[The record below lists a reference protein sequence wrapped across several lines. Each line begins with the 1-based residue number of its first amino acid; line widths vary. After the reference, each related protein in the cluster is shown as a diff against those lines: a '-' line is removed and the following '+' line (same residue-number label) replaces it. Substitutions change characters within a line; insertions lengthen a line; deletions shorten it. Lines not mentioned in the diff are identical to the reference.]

1 MVLNNL
7 QLQQIS
13 DEYYVKGYVLGR
25 DLLYE
30 HMRNT
35 YNATALVIDT
45 FQSRD
50 DIMEWLKYQPV
61 HTMHQRNLKQKKIG
75 SFKPQYPFH
84 SFSIDLIDYSKN
96 GSVYTDPQTNITHTY
111 FYILI
116 IIDNYS
122 RFMWAIPMNNKTS
135 VVVAFHFQNW
145 YITHYNAQYIAPPA
159 FFQMDNGG
167 EFIMTDLFIT
177 NLPCAVIRS
186 IPRVPQSNALVERS
200 IGTLKRI
207 LTKLIHIRHQGYIGI
222 QGDTIHGIN
231 STKNRVLWQTW
242 HHELDRGVSIY
253 NNKKN
258 ATTQE
263 KPINAISNYG
273 VVPINIRT
281 RAVINGIQRE
291 GDQNSLPLGSFVRKF
306 EHKSGISKHD
316 KNNWSQQVYRIINRR
331 NVNTQDR
338 PTRYTIQ
345 KLNPNQTGVNFGT
358 VDPNTPPYN
367 HSLYRELLNQVF
379 I

>member
-61 HTMHQRNLKQKKIG
+61 HTMHQRNLKPKKIG

-159 FFQMDNGG
+159 FFSDG
-167 EFIMTDLFIT
+167 
-177 NLPCAVIRS
+177 
-186 IPRVPQSNALVERS
+186 
-200 IGTLKRI
+200 
-207 LTKLIHIRHQGYIGI
+207 
-222 QGDTIHGIN
+222 
-231 STKNRVLWQTW
+231 
-242 HHELDRGVSIY
+242 
-253 NNKKN
+253 
-258 ATTQE
+258 
-263 KPINAISNYG
+263 
-273 VVPINIRT
+273 
-281 RAVINGIQRE
+281 
-291 GDQNSLPLGSFVRKF
+291 
-306 EHKSGISKHD
+306 
-316 KNNWSQQVYRIINRR
+316 
-331 NVNTQDR
+331 
-338 PTRYTIQ
+338 
-345 KLNPNQTGVNFGT
+345 
-358 VDPNTPPYN
+358 
-367 HSLYRELLNQVF
+367 
-379 I
+379 